1 MKYITTELDNNV
13 LLIGLNRPEKRNAF
27 SSTMINELT
36 DAYEEMEENDQ
47 VRCAILFAHGAHFT
61 SGLDLG
67 EIAPKILQGASF
79 IQKEKIDPWGIYS
92 NKKTDKTRYCCC
104 SWYVSHTWN

>member
-47 VRCAILFAHGAHFT
+47 VRCA
-61 SGLDLG
+61 
-67 EIAPKILQGASF
+67 KI
-79 IQKEKIDPWGIYS
+79 
-92 NKKTDKTRYCCC
+92 
-104 SWYVSHTWN
+104 

>member
-1 MKYITTELDNNV
+1 M
-13 LLIGLNRPEKRNAF
+13 LIGLNRPEKRNAF

-67 EIAPKILQGASF
+67 EIAPKILQELLLF
-79 IQKEKIDPWGIYS
+79 
-92 NKKTDKTRYCCC
+92 KKKRLILGESIPTKNGQNPLLLLFM
-104 SWYVSHTWN
+104 VNN